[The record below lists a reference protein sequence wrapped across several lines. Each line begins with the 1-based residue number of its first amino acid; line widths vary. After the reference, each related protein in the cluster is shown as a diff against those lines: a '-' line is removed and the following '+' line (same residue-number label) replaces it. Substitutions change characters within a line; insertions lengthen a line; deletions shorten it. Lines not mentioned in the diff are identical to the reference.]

1 MKTISGLFVLAGI
14 LSAQT
19 FTFGVKGGAF
29 ITDPAEQFD
38 QSRPYT
44 VGPSVEVAL
53 PARFAVEANAL
64 YSRFGSSLFPASSS
78 ATRIRGNSWE
88 FPVLGKYYFAERSSS
103 IQPFASAGV
112 AFRQIWLDRSSDN
125 FFGRRVTDS
134 TDVAVGAVVAGGV
147 ALRAGRFRIAPEA
160 RYTRWGG
167 YNYPATNPN
176 QAQVLLGITF

>member
-1 MKTISGLFVLAGI
+1 MKTISGLFVLSYI
-14 LSAQT
+14 VTAQT

-29 ITDPAEQFD
+29 ITDPAEQLD

-44 VGPSVEVAL
+44 VGPSFEVAL

-64 YSRFGSSLFPASSS
+64 YSRFGSSWFPASSS
-78 ATRIRGNSWE
+78 ATQIRGNSWE
-88 FPVLGKYYFAERSSS
+88 FPVVGKHYFAERSSS

-112 AFRQIWLDRSSDN
+112 AFRQIWLDGISGDR
-125 FFGRRVTDS
+125 FGRRVSDS

-147 ALRAGRFRIAPEA
+147 ALKAGRFRIAPEA

-176 QAQVLLGITF
+176 QAQVLLGVTF

>member
-1 MKTISGLFVLAGI
+1 MKTISGLFVLTG
-14 LSAQT
+14 LLTAQS

-29 ITDPAEQFD
+29 ITDPAERFD

-44 VGPSVEVAL
+44 VGPSVEFAL

-64 YSRFGSSLFPASSS
+64 YSRFGSSLLPAVSS
-78 ATRIRGNSWE
+78 ANRMRGNSWE
-88 FPVLGKYYFAERSSS
+88 FPVLGKYYFSERSSS
-103 IQPFASAGV
+103 IQPFAAAGV
-112 AFRQIWLDRSSDN
+112 AFRQIWLDESNDSRL
-125 FFGRRVTDS
+125 GRRVDS

-147 ALRAGRFRIAPEA
+147 ALKAGRFRIAPEA